1 MINDLNTQWVY
12 DIGLYFGVLR
22 CAHMSSYNHTNSWS
36 YTWSN
41 LRLLMLTFLQD
52 SVHPFPSFNL
62 KNISSR
68 PSRDFFSD
76 CLRQRK
82 RRDEVAI
89 LQPPALKPELSRS
102 SASRTTW
109 DAPFSLVRRTNCS
122 VSCFFWCAGLQERLA
137 LACGLLVS
145 WCFRLFAQNIS
156 EGNFAKVNCTK
167 KISSINTNRPQKIC
181 DTRLAMEQHCWLQDA
196 TCTITI
202 YGTALSHSPCVQ
214 RSRNFYLESGSC
226 DCRRRPGL
234 NGRNI
239 NSI

>member
-1 MINDLNTQWVY
+1 
-12 DIGLYFGVLR
+12 
-22 CAHMSSYNHTNSWS
+22 MSSYKHTNSWS
-36 YTWSN
+36 YTLSN
-41 LRLLMLTFLQD
+41 FRLLMLTFLSFLQD

-62 KNISSR
+62 RNISSR

-89 LQPPALKPELSRS
+89 LQPPHWNLSWAGVLPGRPGMPPFLLFV
-102 SASRTTW
+102 
-109 DAPFSLVRRTNCS
+109 APIAAFHD
-122 VSCFFWCAGLQERLA
+122 VSCFFWCAGLQEPLA

-145 WCFRLFAQNIS
+145 WCFRLVAQNIS

-196 TCTITI
+196 TCIITI

-239 NSI
+239 SSI